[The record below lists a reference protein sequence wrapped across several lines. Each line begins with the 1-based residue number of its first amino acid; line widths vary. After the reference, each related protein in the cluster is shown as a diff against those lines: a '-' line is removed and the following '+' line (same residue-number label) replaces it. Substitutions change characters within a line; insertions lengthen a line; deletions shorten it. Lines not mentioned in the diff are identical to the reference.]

1 MPLQDTLTSFIES
14 VKQKELL
21 TSVLS
26 IVKEE
31 LPEVYA
37 ALIGTLHVWL
47 HDYMYV
53 VVVIKYACL
62 TSVRQ
67 YLVSDDIMT

>member
-1 MPLQDTLTSFIES
+1 MTLQDTLTSFIES

-26 IVKEE
+26 VVKEE

-37 ALIGTLHVWL
+37 ALIGTLC
-47 HDYMYV
+47 
-53 VVVIKYACL
+53 VIWTVFMLLRDTCL
-62 TSVRQ
+62 
-67 YLVSDDIMT
+67 LIF

>member
-1 MPLQDTLTSFIES
+1 MTSFIES

-26 IVKEE
+26 VVKEE

-37 ALIGTLHVWL
+37 ALIGTSC
-47 HDYMYV
+47 
-53 VVVIKYACL
+53 VI
-62 TSVRQ
+62 
-67 YLVSDDIMT
+67 

>member
-1 MPLQDTLTSFIES
+1 MALQDTLTSFIES

-26 IVKEE
+26 IVKVE

-37 ALIGTLHVWL
+37 ALIGTYITHIICNYF
-47 HDYMYV
+47 HYQ
-53 VVVIKYACL
+53 ACSDEI
-62 TSVRQ
+62 TSI
-67 YLVSDDIMT
+67 L